1 MFYLKQVNKVP
12 YIDDAMSDDELFR
25 MVAEMNADGEE
36 VFCTGTEPD
45 NKGTQPLA
53 S

>member
-1 MFYLKQVNKVP
+1 MKKVNLVP
-12 YIDDAMSDDELFR
+12 YIDDAMSDEKLFM
-25 MVAEMNADGEE
+25 MVDEMNADGEE
-36 VFCTGTEPD
+36 VFCTGTEQD